1 MHFAFSFIDK
11 RAYIRFLDSTRNS
24 KVISFQGD
32 KILVDMKILVIH
44 GPNLNLLGMREPEI
58 YGKTTLE
65 EINSL
70 IRKEAKALRVQV
82 ESFQSNSEG
91 EIVSK
96 IQDATKKYDGLII
109 NPAAY
114 THTSVAI
121 RDAISSTGIPT
132 VEVHISNVYRREEFR
147 QKSFISPVASGVI
160 SGFGVYSY
168 ILGLRGLIRHLKNK
182 EK

>member
-1 MHFAFSFIDK
+1 MKGHAFSFIDK

-70 IRKEAKALRVQV
+70 IRKEAKAIRVQV
-82 ESFQSNSEG
+82 ESFQSISEG
-91 EIVSK
+91 EMVNK

-109 NPAAY
+109 NPAAKH
-114 THTSVAI
+114 HTSVEI
-121 RDAISSTGIPT
+121 RA
-132 VEVHISNVYRREEFR
+132 
-147 QKSFISPVASGVI
+147 A
-160 SGFGVYSY
+160 
-168 ILGLRGLIRHLKNK
+168 
-182 EK
+182 

>member
-58 YGKTTLE
+58 YGKTTLD

-70 IRKEAKALRVQV
+70 LKKEAKSLGVQI
-82 ESFQSNSEG
+82 ELFQSNSEG
-91 EIVSK
+91 EIVTK
-96 IQDATKKYDGLII
+96 IQYATNKFDGIII